1 MAVTEV
7 QTFVFYREHCVDR
20 LRRPFLEKTRPFV
33 LVDGQRRSLAE
44 AVQVRAAK
52 ALVLLVSL
60 AGWDEVCFG
69 VELVSFSGFF
79 VLLLVYCC
87 KVTSCSLMF
96 PSEGSISASDQ
107 KPLDFHTKSE
117 PLICKRSKDFKLKFF

>member
-1 MAVTEV
+1 SLNAPQDGGILPVEV
-7 QTFVFYREHCVDR
+7 QMDDALSVVDR

-60 AGWDEVCFG
+60 AVWDEVSTGLFWC
-69 VELVSFSGFF
+69 
-79 VLLLVYCC
+79 
-87 KVTSCSLMF
+87 
-96 PSEGSISASDQ
+96 
-107 KPLDFHTKSE
+107 
-117 PLICKRSKDFKLKFF
+117 